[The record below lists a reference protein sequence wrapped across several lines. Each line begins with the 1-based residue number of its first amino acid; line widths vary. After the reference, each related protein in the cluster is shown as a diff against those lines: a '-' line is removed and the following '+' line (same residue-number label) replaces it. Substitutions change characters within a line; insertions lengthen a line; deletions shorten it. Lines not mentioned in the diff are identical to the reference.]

1 MLQGADRNAKE
12 GWEDPHLDVRLTLQ
26 RLPFYC
32 TPPAVAYAVI
42 PDPTPRDLAVG
53 TPSSKIVAKAE
64 ASQKRKASTSGAT
77 LSYVAK
83 RTRSALAQSF
93 GSTTRPSL
101 FVGDDDESDD
111 DACFPTS
118 RDMVRVES
126 LPDNQLTMKMSVL
139 YCMLISHGS
148 ELLARYCRLNQYH
161 HEYVLSID
169 YKLKGYKEKVANM
182 TGLELQVSALK
193 KQGRKKKIKSL
204 TKSLDDLHTEV
215 AHLSVALNQASI
227 LEVERDVEILQLKAT
242 PSEFSSFFRG
252 QFQGLVQKL
261 LASDEFSRV
270 QGELPSLAASA
281 GFERGLSMHW
291 TKDEFAVVLKK
302 MVNFMPGTHDRLVEA
317 SPLVAQTEYAFLNKI
332 SEHSTKPLS
341 VSTMTP
347 VSKSLELSANV
358 DFIAFVVA
366 SEHNE
371 EMINAK
377 VDGSDPKMTDDT
389 ITAKSEHAF
398 VQGMSIILDAVVELV
413 GVGSGRVSSC
423 PNDVMVA
430 LSAGEKGDGLD
441 PSSVASEE
449 AAVNPFGMEILL
461 EPTSNKLMVERF
473 NTTTGNPVKD
483 ILLKL
488 NLPDHKSILMDSK
501 VYIKMDM
508 EVPGSSRLTRFIATC
523 SYSTDIYKDIMKA
536 QVHVSRLPL
545 FLYHMSFLKRESVKV
560 KELQERCVI
569 KAFKLSYQEQYEHI
583 GPEVTRSQ
591 DGKITR

>member
-1 MLQGADRNAKE
+1 LTKE
-12 GWEDPHLDVRLTLQ
+12 VFKDH
-26 RLPFYC
+26 
-32 TPPAVAYAVI
+32 AVCKTVN
-42 PDPTPRDLAVG
+42 D
-53 TPSSKIVAKAE
+53 
-64 ASQKRKASTSGAT
+64 Q
-77 LSYVAK
+77 
-83 RTRSALAQSF
+83 
-93 GSTTRPSL
+93 
-101 FVGDDDESDD
+101 
-111 DACFPTS
+111 FPTS

-317 SPLVAQTEYAFLNKI
+317 SPLVAQTDYAFLNKI

-341 VSTMTP
+341 VILQ
-347 VSKSLELSANV
+347 LEPKKIVHPANV
-358 DFIAFVVA
+358 P
-366 SEHNE
+366 SP
-371 EMINAK
+371 
-377 VDGSDPKMTDDT
+377 S
-389 ITAKSEHAF
+389 
-398 VQGMSIILDAVVELV
+398 MSV
-413 GVGSGRVSSC
+413 
-423 PNDVMVA
+423 
-430 LSAGEKGDGLD
+430 
-441 PSSVASEE
+441 
-449 AAVNPFGMEILL
+449 FLL
-461 EPTSNKLMVERF
+461 
-473 NTTTGNPVKD
+473 
-483 ILLKL
+483 LL
-488 NLPDHKSILMDSK
+488 
-501 VYIKMDM
+501 
-508 EVPGSSRLTRFIATC
+508 
-523 SYSTDIYKDIMKA
+523 
-536 QVHVSRLPL
+536 Q
-545 FLYHMSFLKRESVKV
+545 
-560 KELQERCVI
+560 RCQ
-569 KAFKLSYQEQYEHI
+569 L
-583 GPEVTRSQ
+583 
-591 DGKITR
+591 